1 MLMNRT
7 ALVTCAAVAI
17 AVSASTAAEA
27 GGGFFSFPFCHRG
40 GFANIARSYN
50 PAPTQHRV
58 ASVKQRDDDDE
69 KYTKPEKRSRLTAA
83 PVKPTA
89 VATAAVST
97 TAATATTT
105 CLTKEYLD
113 DTGAVLFKDTCT
125 KESAI
130 NSTHVDYKGST
141 VGRTCLIKEGPQSG
155 VVMFKD
161 TCTNEW
167 AMNTV
172 DQQAQTAQAR

>member
-17 AVSASTAAEA
+17 AVSASTAAVA

-40 GFANIARSYN
+40 GFANIARSDN

-58 ASVKQRDDDDE
+58 ASAKQKDDE
-69 KYTKPEKRSRLTAA
+69 KYTKPEKRYRLTAA

-113 DTGAVLFKDTCT
+113 TGAVLFKDTCT
-125 KESAI
+125 KEWAI

-141 VGRTCLIKEGPQSG
+141 VGRTCLIKEGPQNG

>member
-7 ALVTCAAVAI
+7 SLLTLAAIAALAVAG
-17 AVSASTAAEA
+17 STAAQA
-27 GGGFFSFPFCHRG
+27 GGRSFAPQFGHRG
-40 GFANIARSYN
+40 VGIPVMACIPLAQR
-50 PAPTQHRV
+50 RV
-58 ASVKQRDDDDE
+58 AGKVVVVRQKDDE
-69 KYTKPEKRSRLTAA
+69 PYTKPANRPRPAA
-83 PVKPTA
+83 EPVKSTS
-89 VATAAVST
+89 VANAAAST
-97 TAATATTT
+97 PAAAATST
-105 CLTKEYLD
+105 CLTKEYL

-125 KESAI
+125 KEWAI

-141 VGRTCLIKEGPQSG
+141 VGRTCLIKEGPQNG